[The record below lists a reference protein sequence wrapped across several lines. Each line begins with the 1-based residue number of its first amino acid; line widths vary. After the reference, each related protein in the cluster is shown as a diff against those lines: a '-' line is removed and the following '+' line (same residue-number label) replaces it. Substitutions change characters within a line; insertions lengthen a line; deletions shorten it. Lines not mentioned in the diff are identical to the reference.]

1 MSHKINGRCELNN
14 SSLLFDRALKVI
26 PGGVNS
32 PVRAFKALAM
42 DPIYM
47 NRGLGCKIFDVDGC
61 EYTDYCASWGPL
73 ILGHSDLD
81 VIESVAETAK
91 LGLTFGTCTQL
102 ELELAEMIV
111 NSVKCIEKVRLVNSG
126 TEAVMSAIRLA
137 RGFTGRDKI
146 LKFDGCYHGH
156 ADYLLVSSGS
166 GLLTNSISTS
176 AGVPSAVTSDV
187 IVCRYNDM
195 KSVNATFA
203 KYGNC
208 IAAVIIEPIAGN
220 MGLVLPNEEFL
231 NSLRTITNKYSS
243 LLIFDEV
250 ISGFRCNYG
259 AYADKIDIMPDL
271 ITLGKIIG
279 GGMPLAA
286 FGGRADIMN
295 FLAPDGSVY
304 QAGTLSGNPVASS
317 AGLTTLKK
325 LYTMNYSQNELFSKN
340 IAFEINNF
348 ANQNKLPVFLNE
360 FKGLFTL
367 YFGISSQPH
376 NLDEVKE
383 CNTGKFAEYYK
394 LMLENG
400 IYLSPSQFEVNFI
413 SFSHSEKDI
422 FYLIDRMKHSVNK
435 VYRA

>member
-1 MSHKINGRCELNN
+1 MNN
-14 SSLLFDRALKVI
+14 SNLLFDRALKVI

-32 PVRAFKALAM
+32 PVRAFKTLGM
-42 DPIYM
+42 NPIYM
-47 NRGLGCKIFDVDGC
+47 NRGRGCKIYDVDGH

-73 ILGHSDLD
+73 ILGHSDPE
-81 VIESVAETAK
+81 VIESVTETAK

-176 AGVPSAVTSDV
+176 AGVPSAATSDV
-187 IVCRYNDM
+187 VVCRYNDM
-195 KSVNATFA
+195 ESVNAAFA
-203 KYGNC
+203 KYGKC
-208 IAAVIIEPIAGN
+208 IAAVIIEPVAGN
-220 MGLVLPNEEFL
+220 MGLVLPNEGFL
-231 NSLRTITNKYSS
+231 KSLRAITNKYSS

-271 ITLGKIIG
+271 MTLGKIIG

-325 LYTMNYSQNELFSKN
+325 LSIMNYFQNELFSKN

-367 YFGISSQPH
+367 YFGISSQPN

-383 CNTGKFAEYYK
+383 CNTSKFAEYYK

-422 FYLIDRMKHSVNK
+422 SYLIDRMKYSVNK